1 MANGEHS
8 VGKFVFENED
18 GNIWFES
25 MQHTWVGG
33 RQITVVS
40 GANRK
45 RVPKMVGGKCKFCG
59 ASQSTLDRGG
69 ELETH
74 AYAFI
79 HTDDIKA
86 RMAEILGGQMQF
98 DVIIGNPPYQLDD
111 GGYGTSAAPIY
122 NKFVDQAKALEPRLL
137 AMVIPARWFSGGKG
151 LDEFRDS
158 MLKDNRI
165 RVIEDFPDS
174 SEVFPGVQIKG
185 GVCYFLWDRDNSG
198 DCRVI
203 THDKGEAGQTISRPL
218 LEPGGDVF
226 IRYNE
231 ALPILKKGR
240 VQAVSATTAAL

>member
-1 MANGEHS
+1 
-8 VGKFVFENED
+8 
-18 GNIWFES
+18 
-25 MQHTWVGG
+25 
-33 RQITVVS
+33 
-40 GANRK
+40 
-45 RVPKMVGGKCKFCG
+45 
-59 ASQSTLDRGG
+59 
-69 ELETH
+69 
-74 AYAFI
+74 
-79 HTDDIKA
+79 
-86 RMAEILGGQMQF
+86 MQF